1 MQRHPTSAMAHLEM
15 VDSPMSNAQAAFI
28 ELNNMGAEVSHLKQ
42 SDFYMLTARPPAHFE
57 NYVHDEKTCTIR
69 FDICMGAVRDS
80 GSLNYLAEPALDAFE
95 GKFTLTARADHFSFD
110 DSTTGENITVYTPD
124 SLLWWKSRNRA
135 GILGFERA
143 RELSTYDLLYVG
155 IAKEGDS
162 YSRLIERGHK
172 QRGLILSNEQ
182 LRGAGPRVADETYI
196 FFFRVDPMVFRSMDP
211 NVEIEDE
218 DLDMSIQEKR
228 YVADAEKA
236 FIKLL
241 DPTYN
246 RAKYPNYPKG
256 TDGLYGEGLQRYG
269 YALAE
274 EMILNTPTEQ
284 ICGARAPW
292 GGLPWSN
299 RADSIFIEGEVVQL
313 LKAGID
319 FPDDEPI

>member
-28 ELNNMGAEVSHLKQ
+28 ELKDMGSEVSHLKQ
-42 SDFYMLTARPPAHFE
+42 SDFYMLTARAPARFE
-57 NYVHDEKTCTIR
+57 NYTHDAATATIHFEIR
-69 FDICMGAVRDS
+69 VGAVRDS
-80 GSLNYLAEPALDAFE
+80 GSLNYLIEPAMEAFE
-95 GKFTLTARADHFSFD
+95 GTFKWTASSDHFSFN
-110 DSTTGENITVYTPD
+110 DSATGETIAVYTPD
-124 SLLWWKSRNRA
+124 SLLWWKSRSRA
-135 GILGFERA
+135 GIFGFARA

-162 YSRLIERGHK
+162 YTRLIERGHK

-196 FFFRVDPMVFRSMDP
+196 FFFRVDPMVLRMMDP

-218 DLDMSIQEKR
+218 DFGLSTPAKR

-256 TDGLYGEGLQRYG
+256 SDGLYGEGLQRYG

-274 EMILNTPTEQ
+274 EIILNTPTEK
-284 ICGARAPW
+284 ICGARAPR
-292 GGLPWSN
+292 GDLAWSN
-299 RADSIFIEGEVVQL
+299 RADTIFIEGDVVQL

-319 FPDDEPI
+319 FPDEEPI